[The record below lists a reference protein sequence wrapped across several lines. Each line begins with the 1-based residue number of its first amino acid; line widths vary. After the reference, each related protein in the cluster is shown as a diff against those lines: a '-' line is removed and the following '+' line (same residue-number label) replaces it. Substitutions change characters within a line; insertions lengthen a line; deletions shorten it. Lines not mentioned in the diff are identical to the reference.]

1 MSAIAS
7 FWAAIATAGIVYLLP
22 GLLVLRNARMSI
34 GERLAIA
41 VACSLALSAAVLVPI
56 GVLVGLGRPQL
67 LVGASGMIALG
78 VRFPIPAD
86 AIETVPV
93 PTKTL
98 LAPGIFLIVASLQAL
113 RPALFTVFDSQAF
126 WAPLGDSIART
137 GNLGPAWVPTLLK
150 GFPPGVSLIAGVSS
164 VPVGHLN
171 EPFSMLIH
179 PIFGALAVLM
189 TVLIAGRFDL
199 AGARSL
205 ALAALVA
212 TPLLSRSLVL
222 HDDFIVGFLVAA
234 TLYVCLSARREPG
247 WALAGGIAG
256 AAVSVKLLGVVAVAA
271 LFVGL
276 WSQRARIRA
285 WVAAGLGVLVGLPWY
300 VANFVRFGDPVYPFN
315 SAGGGRAFRALLEDQ
330 SAYLNGREPDRIE
343 FVGLVALVVIGVG
356 VVSGLIA
363 LGRANRRL
371 AIGLGAL
378 LGSVFIVWNGLHYGT
393 RQLIVIYPVAAS
405 VAGYG
410 IARLAQLVPVR
421 APGRRPPIL
430 LVATVVWSVVLG
442 VTVWDLAD
450 DVPTRPSAWSQTG
463 VYSLILG
470 WRGSARSESAISWAI
485 DPPTKSQIFGEM
497 NEFWT
502 RLRSEDPKGLVLSFD
517 SRAWYFPQ
525 RVLSAGEDVVAVRA
539 YLAGGAKAQ
548 HDALYAAGVRFV
560 LTRRSIDAEHPI
572 LYRMG
577 PWRTVPRRPD
587 LYRLMVKNRFGRL
600 YRVLSA
606 SESSRRPTPRGGGS
620 VGRTPR
626 SRSRRPAR
634 RTPGT
639 TGPVGP

>member
-1 MSAIAS
+1 MSSIAS
-7 FWAAIATAGIVYLLP
+7 FCVAIATAGIVYLLP
-22 GLLVLRNARMSI
+22 GLLLLRHARMSI
-34 GERLAIA
+34 GERLALA
-41 VACSLALSAAVLVPI
+41 VAGSLACAAAVLVPI
-56 GVLVGLGRPQL
+56 GVLVGLGRIQL
-67 LVGASGMIALG
+67 LVGAAGMIALG
-78 VRFPIPAD
+78 VRFPIPSD

-93 PTKTL
+93 PSKTL
-98 LAPGIFLIVASLQAL
+98 LAPAAFFVVAALQAL

-137 GNLGPAWVPTLLK
+137 GNLGPAWVPTLLQ

-171 EPFSMLIH
+171 EPLSMLIH
-179 PIFGALAVLM
+179 PVFGALAVLM

-212 TPLLSRSLVL
+212 TPLLGRSLVF

-234 TLYVCLSARREPG
+234 TLYVCLGARRWPA

-271 LFVGL
+271 LLVGL
-276 WSQRARIRA
+276 WSQRARISG
-285 WVAAGLGVLVGLPWY
+285 WVAAGAGVLVGLPWY
-300 VANFVRFGDPVYPFN
+300 VANFARFGDPVYPFN
-315 SAGGGRAFRALLEDQ
+315 SSGGRAFRALLEDQ

-343 FVGLVALVVIGVG
+343 FVGLVAIVVVGVG

-363 LGRANRRL
+363 LRRVNRRL

-378 LGSVFIVWNGLHYGT
+378 LGSVFVVWNGLHYGT
-393 RQLIVIYPVAAS
+393 RQLIAVYPVAAS

-410 IARLAQLVPVR
+410 IARLAHLIPVR
-421 APGRRPPIL
+421 APGRRPPML
-430 LVATVVWSVVLG
+430 LVTIVIWSVVLG
-442 VTVWDLAD
+442 VTAWNLAD

-463 VYSLILG
+463 LYSLVLG

-497 NEFWT
+497 NEFWS
-502 RLRSEDPKGLVLSFD
+502 RLRTEDPKGLVLSFD
-517 SRAWYFPQ
+517 SRAWYIPQ

-577 PWRTVPRRPD
+577 PWRTLPHRPD
-587 LYRLMVKNRFGRL
+587 LYRLMIKNRFGRL

-606 SESSRRPTPRGGGS
+606 SASSRRPTPRAGGN
-620 VGRTPR
+620 VGRTPQ
-626 SRSRRPAR
+626 SRSRPPAR

-639 TGPVGP
+639 TDPAGP